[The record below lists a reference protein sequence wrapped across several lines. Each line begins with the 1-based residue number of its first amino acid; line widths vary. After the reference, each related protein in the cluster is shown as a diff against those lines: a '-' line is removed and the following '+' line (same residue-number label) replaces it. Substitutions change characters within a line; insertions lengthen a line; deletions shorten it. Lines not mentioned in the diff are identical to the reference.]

1 MVFIQKENQKVQ
13 ITFGLYLFL
22 DGSSTAD
29 EISDFFKMLGGGSQS
44 QVADEPK
51 ADDDQEFERKQDVRL
66 FLNLLYFQI

>member
-1 MVFIQKENQKVQ
+1 M
-13 ITFGLYLFL
+13 YLFL
-22 DGSSTAD
+22 DGSSTPD

-66 FLNLLYFQI
+66 FSTYFIFKYRKLMF